1 MRTSVYSK
9 YRFKR
14 DYYNICVIDYENM
27 VTNYDNLVLNREHNE
42 DKMSWKSYYYLY
54 CDEKDNVHISKQELK
69 MTWRV

>member
-42 DKMSWKSYYYLY
+42 DKMS
-54 CDEKDNVHISKQELK
+54 
-69 MTWRV
+69 